1 MKLKLILLNLFL
13 LTAGLVSAQVTFTT
27 EVSRKEIGIN
37 ERLRVDFKMNKN
49 GDNFRPPSFRGF
61 KVVGGPN
68 QQVSNSWVNGKSTFS
83 KTYSYYLEP
92 ETKGKKTIK
101 QAEVTVDETVYKTSP
116 VIITVGDAVEKPKDG
131 DNSEIIAADNLH
143 FVAEVSKTNPYL
155 NEGISITYKLYVSP
169 RVSVSNFRLLDNPAF
184 PDFWSQALDNKFR
197 VEEGTYKGEPYRYV
211 VLYKT
216 VLYPQK
222 TGKLTIDPL
231 AVSVSIDVPSQRRSI
246 FGGIIYKTVDKTVT
260 SNKREINVKQL
271 PTKGKP
277 ANFTGAVGEYKFSV
291 SANKTNLDATESLTA
306 SVKVRGKGNLKL
318 FELPELNVP
327 STLEIYDP
335 ERKEN
340 ISTSLGGTQGS
351 IAEDYTIVPTRKGK
365 YPIPG
370 LSFSYFNPQ
379 TKTYKTIT
387 SEDIVINVENG
398 PLPTTTTSNQS
409 SGNLTNTNKQ
419 AVTLSGD
426 QFRYIKLNTKLHPI
440 DRKPFFGSW
449 KFWVLLFVPLFVI
462 PLVIIF
468 GKKRKAKANDVRGN
482 KIRKAD
488 KLARKYLSN
497 ARKNLGN
504 PQEFYIALERAM
516 HNYLKA
522 KLHIQTGEMSK
533 ERISQILT
541 EKGVEST
548 TVDKFI
554 EILKSC
560 ELARYT
566 PASMVTMQQDYDKS
580 AEVISILDKQ
590 L

>member
-1 MKLKLILLNLFL
+1 MKLKLILINLFL
-13 LTAGLVSAQVTFTT
+13 LFSGIVSAQVTFTA

-37 ERLRVDFKMNKN
+37 ERLRVDFNMNKD
-49 GDNFRPPSFRGF
+49 GDNFKPPSFQGF

-68 QQVSNSWVNGKSTFS
+68 QQVSNSWINGKSTFS

-92 ETKGKKTIK
+92 QTQGRKTIG
-101 QAEVTVDETVYKTSP
+101 QAEVTVNGTVYKTSP
-116 VIITVGDAVEKPKDG
+116 VTVTVGDAVEKPKDG
-131 DNSEIIAADNLH
+131 DNSEMIAADNLH
-143 FVAEVSKTNPYL
+143 FVAEVSKSDPYL
-155 NEGISITYKLYVSP
+155 NEGLSITYKLYVSP
-169 RVSVSNFRLLDNPAF
+169 RVSVSNFRLLDNPTF

-222 TGKLTIDPL
+222 TGKLEIDPL

-246 FGGIIYKTVDKTVT
+246 FGGVIYKTVDKTVT
-260 SNKREINVKQL
+260 SSKRTIDVKPL
-271 PTKGKP
+271 PTEGKP
-277 ANFTGAVGEYKFSV
+277 ANFTGAVGDYKFSV
-291 SANKTNLDATESLTA
+291 SADKTTLDATESLTA

-340 ISTSLGGTQGS
+340 ISTTLGGTQGS

-370 LSFSYFNPQ
+370 LSFSYFNPD
-379 TKTYKTIT
+379 TEKYKTIT
-387 SEDIVINVENG
+387 SEEIVINVENG
-398 PLPTTTTSNQS
+398 PVATPNTTNGNNS
-409 SGNLTNTNKQ
+409 NLTNANKQ

-426 QFRYIKLNTKLHPI
+426 QFRYIKLDTDLHPI
-440 DRKPFFGSW
+440 AVTPFFASW
-449 KFWVLLFVPLFVI
+449 KFWVLLVLPLLVI
-462 PLVIIF
+462 PIVIVF
-468 GKKRKAKANDVRGN
+468 GKKRQAKANDVNGN
-482 KIRKAD
+482 RIRKAN

-497 ARKNLGN
+497 ARKNLGD
-504 PQEFYIALERAM
+504 PQAFYIALEKAM

-541 EKGVEST
+541 EKGVEQA
-548 TVDKFI
+548 TVQKFI

-566 PASMVTMQQDYDKS
+566 PASMSTMQQDYEKA
-580 AEVISILDKQ
+580 AEVIPILDKQ